1 MSQDSKKFIC
11 KTIKS
16 IKNGINRATFV
27 GMISDE
33 QNINN
38 LLNFIDFNSTD
49 LPFIRDKINRLEAL
63 GVIYQGYTFSESF
76 VVEIDEDKYENIVAQ
91 KMEISVKDI
100 EGLNLENHLIDNI
113 IGQVK
118 KLVHEERSGLI
129 EIILGKISQTGETS
143 FIYNLHSIENRAEHD
158 QKRKISYSSRT
169 SKLFVRINI
178 DDIEFINYIKNLP
191 DEMDELEA
199 N

>member
-1 MSQDSKKFIC
+1 MMSQKFIS
-11 KTIKS
+11 KTVRS
-16 IKNGINRATFV
+16 IIDGINRTTFI
-27 GMISDE
+27 GMISDDE

-63 GVIYQGYTFSESF
+63 GVVYQEYILSESF
-76 VVEIDEDKYENIVAQ
+76 VVEIEEDKYESIIAP
-91 KMEISVKDI
+91 KIELSFKGIKDF
-100 EGLNLENHLIDNI
+100 NLENHLIDNI
-113 IGQVK
+113 IVQIR

-129 EIILGKISQTGETS
+129 EIIWGKISQTGQMS
-143 FIYNLHSIENRAEHD
+143 FIYNLHSIKNQAAHD
-158 QKRKISYSSRT
+158 QKREISYSSRT
-169 SKLFVRINI
+169 SQLFPRINI
-178 DDIEFINYIKNLP
+178 NDIEFINYIKNLP